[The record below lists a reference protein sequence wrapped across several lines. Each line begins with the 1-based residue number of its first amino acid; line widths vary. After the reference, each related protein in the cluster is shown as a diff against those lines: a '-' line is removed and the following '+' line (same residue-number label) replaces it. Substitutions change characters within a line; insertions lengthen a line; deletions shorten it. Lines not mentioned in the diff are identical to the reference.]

1 MISKKMI
8 ESLKGGSEIRKMF
21 EEGGR
26 LKAIYGA
33 ENVYDF
39 SIGNPD
45 LEPPKEVFDALK
57 DLANNPTPG
66 MHGYMPNA
74 GYPSTRQIVAEKRG
88 KEVYYRL
95 VCPCSRTFIEC
106 VNEKLKGSE
115 E

>member
-1 MISKKMI
+1 MEELICRGFILHRLSDKLPLIIATIISI
-8 ESLKGGSEIRKMF
+8 LFFSIAHFSKMF

-33 ENVYDF
+33 DDVYDY

-74 GYPSTRQIVAEKRG
+74 GYPSTRTIVAEKRG
-88 KEVYYRL
+88 KEAGME
-95 VCPCSRTFIEC
+95 I
-106 VNEKLKGSE
+106 
-115 E
+115 